1 MNKTKFISLILAL
14 FMLASLTACGQIAES
29 SAEVSTPD
37 EAVAVMNDVQKQDAT
52 SAVHTESVETEPTEP
67 SYELLQEKVAN
78 MTLQEKVGQMFF
90 VALPDENAAET
101 AKQYN
106 LGGYILFGK
115 DVDGKTA
122 EELKAV
128 IQGFQ
133 SESKYSMLVGA
144 DEEGGTVV
152 RVSSN
157 PKLYPSPFLSPKE

>member
-14 FMLASLTACGQIAES
+14 FMLASLTACGQSAES

-90 VALPDENAAET
+90 AQVPYENAAEV
-101 AKQYN
+101 AQKYH
-106 LGGYILFGK
+106 LGGYVLFAK
-115 DVDGKTA
+115 DIENKTSDDLKNDIKNIQDPQKIKMFIATDEDLSVAKDGSR
-122 EELKAV
+122 E
-128 IQGFQ
+128 
-133 SESKYSMLVGA
+133 
-144 DEEGGTVV
+144 
-152 RVSSN
+152 
-157 PKLYPSPFLSPKE
+157 